1 MEKKERNAH
10 LSADRRDDI
19 ARHVVLAEALVR
31 LGQSLHVH
39 VHVRCPRVREA
50 FCVVIVIFR
59 LLRLP
64 PQLVELLLEI
74 LPLQEK

>member
-1 MEKKERNAH
+1 MNKRKRNAH
-10 LSADRRDDI
+10 LSTERRDDV

-31 LGQSLHVH
+31 LGQVFHVH
-39 VHVRCPRVREA
+39 VHLLFPRVREA
-50 FCVVIVIFR
+50 FCVVIVLFR